1 MPDAE
6 AKQPRTFLERDDWL
20 RAVLASDLP
29 HAAVRV
35 ALAIGAHLHV
45 KSGRCDPSVD
55 DIKASSN
62 VPKRSVYRQIALLE
76 QAGWITPQRG
86 GRGPG
91 QRNQYILSY
100 PVSFDT
106 LKGVK
111 AVAGLYPAYPV
122 SSDTLKGARKG
133 TLGCHTVA
141 AHKERQAKK
150 EREGRYISQPPLD
163 VVAPLSSGDDARSK
177 PDQKHAQKA
186 SDDADNSSISDAAA
200 AFAEFWALYPLKV
213 GKLDAEKAYL
223 AKAKA
228 GTATAI
234 MNAGA
239 ARYAAERS
247 GQDPKFTKHPAK
259 WIKGEC
265 WNDEPSSTGAV
276 TLDNSG
282 TGNVVAEADQEQS
295 VDDYLTQL
303 VGPHKNWYGT

>member
-1 MPDAE
+1 MPDTE
-6 AKQPRTFLERDDWL
+6 AKQPRTFLERDDWM

-29 HAAVRV
+29 HVAVRV

-45 KSGRCDPSVD
+45 KSGRCDPSID

-62 VPKRSVYRQIALLE
+62 IPKRSVYRQIALLE
-76 QAGWITPQRG
+76 QAGRITLQRG

-91 QRNQYILSY
+91 QRNQYVLSY
-100 PVSFDT
+100 PVSGDT
-106 LKGVK
+106 LKGAK
-111 AVAGLYPAYPV
+111 AVAGLDPAYPV
-122 SSDTLKGARKG
+122 TSDTLKGAKKG

-150 EREGRYISQPPLD
+150 EREGRYISQPSD
-163 VVAPLSSGDDARSK
+163 VASRDAGQDTRAPDRK
-177 PDQKHAQKA
+177 PRTPKA
-186 SDDADNSSISDAAA
+186 SDSPDNVSTIDLDA
-200 AFAEFWALYPLKV
+200 AFAEFWAIYPLKV

-228 GTATAI
+228 GTPTAV

-265 WNDEPSSTGAV
+265 WNDEPPSTGAV
-276 TLDNSG
+276 TIDNSG
-282 TGNVVAEADQEQS
+282 TGNVVAEAHQEQS
-295 VDDYLTQL
+295 ADDYLTQL
-303 VGPHKNWYGT
+303 IGPHSKNWYGT